1 MRRFAGFGADPACVD
16 VSRILRLIGTV
27 NSKSGEIVRII
38 WPHRGASVA
47 TYDFEL
53 FADEVLPHTAEQI
66 RRFRARR
73 PTVIDLDHHRRLE
86 RTRAYREQKPGR
98 LCWPDYNWKR
108 ICDLE
113 TLAARHF
120 PGGIVQPGQRDL
132 YGFLG
137 ICHLAHVVPADTL
150 WREADTWARK
160 LLPAGYVS
168 DEYHRHARAALD
180 RATRAAAGETVAIG
194 RRRITPCY
202 THSTARMI
210 DLLGVTP
217 DDMRQMHTL
226 IDPPEKA
233 RRRREREGR
242 MERAEYEGRASER
255 RRAVAAALKA
265 GTAPAQLA
273 ADHGISLRHVYRLA
287 QAAGDEK

>member
-1 MRRFAGFGADPACVD
+1 MLAG
-16 VSRILRLIGTV
+16 LQLE
-27 NSKSGEIVRII
+27 N
-38 WPHRGASVA
+38 ASA
-47 TYDFEL
+47 
-53 FADEVLPHTAEQI
+53 
-66 RRFRARR
+66 
-73 PTVIDLDHHRRLE
+73 
-86 RTRAYREQKPGR
+86 
-98 LCWPDYNWKR
+98 
-108 ICDLE
+108 DLE

-150 WREADTWARK
+150 WREAPPGRGSCCPLATSAIEDT
-160 LLPAGYVS
+160 
-168 DEYHRHARAALD
+168 HRHARAALD